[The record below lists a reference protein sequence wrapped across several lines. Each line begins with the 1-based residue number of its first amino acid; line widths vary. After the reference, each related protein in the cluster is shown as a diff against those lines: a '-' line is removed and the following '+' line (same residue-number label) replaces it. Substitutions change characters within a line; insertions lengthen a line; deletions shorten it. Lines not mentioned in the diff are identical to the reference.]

1 MIMYI
6 FQPDRFLLDKQI
18 REASKYISGR
28 VLDIGAGEV
37 DRYSHHFVAKEYVR
51 MDIVSRDGVD
61 IVGSADAIPLPDESF
76 DAVVCTQ
83 VFEHLEHPDESAREI
98 FRILKPGGYL
108 LITAP
113 QMNELH
119 EEPYDFFRYT
129 KYGLAS
135 LFESKGFK
143 TIKLEQRG
151 GFFSTL
157 AQMRIRYMIDRF
169 SLYRRP
175 LVGKIFAPC
184 CALYGKFA
192 LFLDSLDESVA
203 NRKHSIGWCIV
214 LQK

>member
-1 MIMYI
+1 MLMYI

-18 REASKYISGR
+18 REASKYITGR

-37 DRYSHHFVAKEYVR
+37 DRYSHHFSFKEYVR

-83 VFEHLEHPDESAREI
+83 VFEHLEHPEESATEI
-98 FRILKPGGYL
+98 FRVLKSGGFL
-108 LITAP
+108 LVTAP

-129 KYGLAS
+129 KYGLMS

-143 TIKLEQRG
+143 VIELNQRG
-151 GFFSTL
+151 GFFSTM
-157 AQMRIRYMIDRF
+157 AQMKIRYVIDRF
-169 SLYRRP
+169 SLYKHP
-175 LVGKIFAPC
+175 MMGKFFAPL
-184 CALYGKFA
+184 CALYGKFSIS
-192 LFLDSLDESVA
+192 LDSIDKSVA